1 MTRQLKIAAQKHQT
15 EGNAP
20 TFLVIKS
27 ETGTEN
33 KRTGAKQY
41 LRNLFLVIKK
51 GKRTHIS
58 YNKIKKLFANPKKTF
73 PIMFDTMCFVK
84 KISFA

>member
-1 MTRQLKIAAQKHQT
+1 MTRQLKIAAQKHQI
-15 EGNAP
+15 EGNPP

-41 LRNLFLVIKK
+41 LRNLLLVIKK
-51 GKRTHIS
+51 GKRTHIL
-58 YNKIKKLFANPKKTF
+58 YNKINNVFANPKKSF
-73 PIMFDTMCFVK
+73 SKMLDTKIFVK
-84 KISFA
+84 

>member
-15 EGNAP
+15 EGNSPA
-20 TFLVIKS
+20 FFVIKS

-51 GKRTHIS
+51 GKRTHIL
-58 YNKIKKLFANPKKTF
+58 YNKINNVFANPKKSF
-73 PIMFDTMCFVK
+73 SKMLDTKIFVK
-84 KISFA
+84 

>member
-15 EGNAP
+15 EGNSP
-20 TFLVIKS
+20 TFLVIKF

-41 LRNLFLVIKK
+41 LRDLFLVIKK

-58 YNKIKKLFANPKKTF
+58 YNKINNLFANPKKRF
-73 PIMFDTMCFVK
+73 SKMLDTKIFVK
-84 KISFA
+84 

>member
-15 EGNAP
+15 EGNPP

-27 ETGTEN
+27 EIGTEN

-51 GKRTHIS
+51 GKRTLIL
-58 YNKIKKLFANPKKTF
+58 YNKINNLFANPKKTF
-73 PIMFDTMCFVK
+73 SKMLDTKFFVK
-84 KISFA
+84 

>member
-15 EGNAP
+15 EGNPP

-58 YNKIKKLFANPKKTF
+58 YNKINNVFANPKNSFSK
-73 PIMFDTMCFVK
+73 MLDTKFFVK
-84 KISFA
+84 

>member
-15 EGNAP
+15 EGNPP

-51 GKRTHIS
+51 GKRTHIL
-58 YNKIKKLFANPKKTF
+58 YNKINKLFANPKKTF
-73 PIMFDTMCFVK
+73 SIMFDAMCFVK

>member
-27 ETGTEN
+27 ATGTEN

-41 LRNLFLVIKK
+41 LRYLFLVIKK

-58 YNKIKKLFANPKKTF
+58 YNKINNVFANPKKSF
-73 PIMFDTMCFVK
+73 SKMLDTKFFVK
-84 KISFA
+84 

>member
-15 EGNAP
+15 EGNPP

-33 KRTGAKQY
+33 KRKGAKQY

-58 YNKIKKLFANPKKTF
+58 YNKINNVFANPKKSF
-73 PIMFDTMCFVK
+73 SKMLDTKFFVK
-84 KISFA
+84 

>member
-1 MTRQLKIAAQKHQT
+1 MNKQLKIAAQKHQT
-15 EGNAP
+15 EGNPP

-51 GKRTHIS
+51 GKRTHIL
-58 YNKIKKLFANPKKTF
+58 YNKINNVFVNPKKSF
-73 PIMFDTMCFVK
+73 SKMLDTKFFVK
-84 KISFA
+84 

>member
-15 EGNAP
+15 EGNPP

-51 GKRTHIS
+51 GKITHIL
-58 YNKIKKLFANPKKTF
+58 YNKINNVFVNPKKSF
-73 PIMFDTMCFVK
+73 SKMLDTKIFVK
-84 KISFA
+84 